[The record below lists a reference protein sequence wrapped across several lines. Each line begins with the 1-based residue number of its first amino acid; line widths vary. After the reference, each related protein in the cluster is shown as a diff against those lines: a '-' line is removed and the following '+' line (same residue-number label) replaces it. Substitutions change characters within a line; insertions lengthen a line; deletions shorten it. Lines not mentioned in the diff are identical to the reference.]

1 MQMLQ
6 KSFVPLSLAF
16 SPNNTLA
23 HSLPINPMETKTTRP
38 QSFVGTVVKTAMK
51 DTATVKVDRYV
62 KNAKYKKYFVRSKKF
77 LAHDP
82 GNTVKVGDTVTIVAS
97 RPISK
102 LKSFI
107 IDQTKTVSGE
117 KEEKAND

>member
-1 MQMLQ
+1 ME
-6 KSFVPLSLAF
+6 
-16 SPNNTLA
+16 NTTL
-23 HSLPINPMETKTTRP
+23 RP

-62 KNAKYKKYFVRSKKF
+62 KNEKYKKFVTRSKKY

-82 GNTVKVGDTVTIVAS
+82 GNSAKVGDTVTIVAT

-102 LKSFI
+102 MKHFA
-107 IDQTKTVSGE
+107 IDPTKTIAIATE
-117 KEEKAND
+117 N